1 MTQMVTALKCTS
13 PMFLIESTIKG
24 DKMSFASKI
33 NQASLGTNRRGLL
46 KGIAGV
52 AATTMVPG
60 IVLAQSASKV
70 SMKIAITLPDSHPTP
85 AALKAACAE
94 ILKESNGRL
103 SIDVYSSGQL
113 GSDTDTLSQVR
124 SGAID
129 FVCTAG
135 SIYGNLIP
143 VASINSIAFAFPDYA
158 TVWKAMDGDLGAH
171 MKAAFDK
178 ANLVQ
183 VGKAFDHGFRQITHS
198 TKPITS
204 PKDMVGMKIRVPAT
218 PLWTSMFKALDAA
231 PASVP
236 IGELYTAL
244 QTKVVDGQ
252 ENALPTIDAVKLYEV
267 QKYCSYTS
275 HMWEYFSLVGNKRS
289 WNALPEDLRAL
300 ATRIFEAHALKQR
313 VAHDALNATLETKLK
328 GQGMQF
334 NKVDT
339 KPFRDILQKSTYYVD
354 WQKKFGPEAWA
365 LLEKYSGKLA

>member
-1 MTQMVTALKCTS
+1 MSIQSKETQNLQTS
-13 PMFLIESTIKG
+13 
-24 DKMSFASKI
+24 
-33 NQASLGTNRRGLL
+33 NRRTLL

-52 AATTMVPG
+52 AATAWVPG
-60 IVLAQSASKV
+60 AVMAQSAGKI
-70 SMKIAITLPDSHPTP
+70 SMKIAITLPESHPTP
-85 AALKAACAE
+85 VALKAACAE

-103 SIDVYSSGQL
+103 AIDVYTNGQL

-143 VASINSIAFAFPDYA
+143 VAAINSIAFAFPDYA
-158 TVWKAMDGDLGAH
+158 TVWRAMDGDLGAH
-171 MKAAFDK
+171 IRAAFDK

-183 VGKAFDHGFRQITHS
+183 IGKVFDHGFRQITHS
-198 TKPITS
+198 SKPITS
-204 PKDMVGMKIRVPAT
+204 PKDLVGMKIRVPAT
-218 PLWTSMFKALDAA
+218 PLWTSMFKGLDAS
-231 PASVP
+231 PATVP

-267 QKYCSYTS
+267 QKFCSYTS
-275 HMWEYFSLVGNKRS
+275 HMWEYFSLVGNKRG
-289 WNALPEDLRAL
+289 WGALPDDLKAL
-300 ATRIFEAHALKQR
+300 VTRVFEAHALKQR
-313 VAHDALNATLETKLK
+313 TAHDVLNASLESKLK

-334 NKVDT
+334 NRLDT
-339 KPFRDILQKSTYYVD
+339 KPFRDLLQKSGYYVE
-354 WQKKFGPEAWA
+354 WQKKFGPEAWG

>member
-1 MTQMVTALKCTS
+1 MSIDFKFS
-13 PMFLIESTIKG
+13 PEAFSV
-24 DKMSFASKI
+24 D
-33 NQASLGTNRRGLL
+33 RRSVL
-46 KGIAGV
+46 KGIAG
-52 AATTMVPG
+52 AATTTLMPSV
-60 IVLAQSASKV
+60 VMAQGAGKIT
-70 SMKIAITLPDSHPTP
+70 MKIAITLPDSHPTP

-103 SIDVYSSGQL
+103 AIDVYASGQL

-143 VASINSIAFAFPDYA
+143 VAAINSIAFAFPDYG

-171 MKAAFDK
+171 MRAAFDK
-178 ANLVQ
+178 ANLIQ
-183 VGKAFDHGFRQITHS
+183 VGKVFDHGFRQITHS
-198 TKPITS
+198 SKPITS
-204 PKDMVGMKIRVPAT
+204 PKDLVGMKIRVPAT
-218 PLWTSMFKALDAA
+218 PLWTSMFKGLDAA
-231 PASVP
+231 PATVP

-267 QKYCSYTS
+267 QKYCSLTS
-275 HMWEYFSLVGNKRS
+275 HMWEYFSLVGNKKN
-289 WNALPEDLRAL
+289 WNALPDDLRAL
-300 ATRIFEAHALKQR
+300 ATRILEAHALKQR
-313 VAHDALNATLETKLK
+313 TAHDVLNGTLEAKLK

-339 KPFRDILQKSTYYVD
+339 KPFRDLLQKSGYYVE

>member
-1 MTQMVTALKCTS
+1 
-13 PMFLIESTIKG
+13 MFLIESTNKG

-33 NQASLGTNRRGLL
+33 NPACAGTNRRGLL

-52 AATTMVPG
+52 AATAMVPG
-60 IVLAQSASKV
+60 VVLAQSANKV
-70 SMKIAITLPDSHPTP
+70 SMKIAITLPDTHPTP
-85 AALKAACAE
+85 IALKAACAE

-143 VASINSIAFAFPDYA
+143 VAAINSIAFAFPDYA

-183 VGKAFDHGFRQITHS
+183 VGKVFDHGFRQITHS

-204 PKDMVGMKIRVPAT
+204 PKDMAGMKIRVPAT

-275 HMWEYFSLVGNKRS
+275 HMWEYFSLVGNKRN

-300 ATRIFEAHALKQR
+300 ATRIFEAHAVKQR
-313 VAHDALNATLETKLK
+313 AAHDALNATLETKLK

-354 WQKKFGPEAWA
+354 WQKKFGAEAWA

>member
-1 MTQMVTALKCTS
+1 VTDHSFTALATVH
-13 PMFLIESTIKG
+13 T
-24 DKMSFASKI
+24 
-33 NQASLGTNRRGLL
+33 RRRDVL
-46 KGIAGV
+46 KGLAGAA
-52 AATTMVPG
+52 AATLVPG
-60 IVLAQSASKV
+60 AALAQAGSKHA
-70 SMKIAITLPDSHPTP
+70 MKIAISIPDSHPTT

-103 SIDVYSSGQL
+103 SIDVYPNGQL
-113 GSDTDTLSQVR
+113 GSDTDTVSQVR

-135 SIYGNLIP
+135 TIWGNLIP
-143 VASINSIAFAFPDYA
+143 VTSINCVAFAFADYA
-158 TVWKAMDGDLGAH
+158 TVWKAMDGELGAH
-171 MKAAFDK
+171 MRASFDK
-178 ANLVQ
+178 LNLVA
-183 VGKAFDHGFRQITHS
+183 VGKVFDHGFRQITHS
-198 TKPITS
+198 SKPVTS
-204 PKDMVGMKIRVPAT
+204 PKDLAGMKIRVPASAI
-218 PLWTSMFKALDAA
+218 LTSLFKGLDAS

-252 ENALPTIDAVKLYEV
+252 ENALPTIDATKLYEV

-275 HMWEYFSLVGNKRS
+275 HVWDCFTLVGNKRN

-300 ATRIFEAHALKQR
+300 ASRILDAHALKQR
-313 VAHDALNATLETKLK
+313 AAHEVLNASLEAKLK

-334 NKVDT
+334 NTVDG
-339 KPFRDILQKSTYYVD
+339 KPFREVLRKSGYYGE